1 MYHKNGTME
10 LLDSDLDS
18 KYETINIISPEVF
31 VVTANSPDNLQIELK
46 NSISNI
52 ILNYEKIINMDEK
65 NYLI

>member
-10 LLDSDLDS
+10 LLDSDLDG